1 MPICARREPRG
12 KASRL
17 MAGVTAA
24 HSPPFPRSDPPLPSR
39 RFPMHRT
46 TLAVTLLLP
55 IFACAKGDV
64 PKAPSKR
71 EAGAARPARVT
82 TADSAMVVSASPYAT
97 KAGLAVLK
105 AGGNAV
111 DAAVAV
117 AMTLAVTYPAAGN
130 IGGGGFMVARINGKN
145 VALDFRETAP
155 KAASRDMYL
164 DTAGNVTDKSVTG
177 ALAAGIP
184 GSVAGLYEAHKQY
197 GSKPWAELVKPAAD
211 LAANGFAIDTAF
223 SDDDEGGA
231 KRLGRDSTSAALF
244 LRDGKFLPVGAT
256 FKAPGL
262 GAALNRIADQG
273 RDGFYTGETAE
284 LIVAAMK
291 TGGGIITKADL
302 AGYTP
307 LWRTPVEFDYRG
319 HHVISM
325 PPVSSGGLTIG
336 LILGIL
342 EQRDLAALGWRSPKS
357 IHLLAEAE
365 RRAFARRNTLLGDPA
380 FVKVP
385 VASFL
390 SHDTAKALAAE
401 IGETSS
407 GSAPAAP
414 ARDKRHTTHFAVVDA
429 KGNAVSITTTINES
443 YGSAFSVPGAQFL
456 LNDEMDDFTAKV
468 GAVNAMGLVQGST
481 NEIAPG
487 KRMLSSMTPTIV
499 LDPKGAPLLVTG
511 AAGGAYIITAVTHLI
526 VSVIDYHKSIGE
538 AMQVPQFHHQDVP
551 DSLVVER
558 IGWADSAA
566 AFMAPLGH
574 SVKRSPW
581 GWLAS
586 VQTIHRDGTVWR
598 GVSEPRGY
606 GLAAG
611 Y

>member
-1 MPICARREPRG
+1 MRR
-12 KASRL
+12 
-17 MAGVTAA
+17 TALCLL
-24 HSPPFPRSDPPLPSR
+24 SV
-39 RFPMHRT
+39 
-46 TLAVTLLLP
+46 LALE
-55 IFACAKGDV
+55 ACAKSDT
-64 PKAPSKR
+64 PAPLTKR
-71 EAGAARPARVT
+71 QLGATRAARVT
-82 TADSAMVVSASPYAT
+82 TADSAMVVSASPFAT
-97 KAGLAVLK
+97 QAGLNVLK

-164 DTAGNVTDKSVTG
+164 DDKGNVTSKSVTG

-184 GSVAGLYEAHKQY
+184 GSVAGLFEAHKKY
-197 GSKPWAELVKPAAD
+197 GSKPWAELVKPAAA
-211 LAANGFAIDTAF
+211 LAGNGFAIDTAF

-231 KRLGRDSTSAALF
+231 KRLGLDSTSAKLF
-244 LRDGKFLPVGAT
+244 LSDGKFLAVGAT
-256 FKAPGL
+256 WKAPGL
-262 GAALNRIADQG
+262 AATLTRIAEQG
-273 RDGFYTGETAE
+273 KDGFYAGETAD

-291 TGGGIITKADL
+291 AGGGIITKADL
-302 AGYTP
+302 ASYQP

-325 PPVSSGGLTIG
+325 PPVSSGGLTLG

-342 EQRDLAALGWRSPKS
+342 EHRDLAALGWRTPKS
-357 IHLLAEAE
+357 IHVLAEAE
-365 RRAFARRNTLLGDPA
+365 RRAFARRNSLLGDPA
-380 FVKVP
+380 FVKIP

-390 SHDTAKALAAE
+390 SKDTATALAAE
-401 IGETSS
+401 IGELSS
-407 GSAPAAP
+407 GSAGGTPTK
-414 ARDKRHTTHFAVVDA
+414 DKRHTTHFAVVDA

-443 YGSAFSVPGAQFL
+443 YGSAFSVPGAEFL

-481 NEIAPG
+481 NAIQPG

-499 LDPKGAPLLVTG
+499 LDSAGAPLLVTG
-511 AAGGAYIITAVTHLI
+511 AAGGAYIITAVAHLI

-538 AMQVPQFHHQDVP
+538 AMAAPQFHHQDVP
-551 DSLVVER
+551 DSLVAEKNA
-558 IGWADSAA
+558 WADSAT

-574 SVKRSPW
+574 GVKRSPW
-581 GWLAS
+581 GSLAN
-586 VQTIHRDGTVWR
+586 VQSIHRDGKVWR
-598 GVSEPRGY
+598 GVTEPRGF